1 MVCRHYLNCQE
12 GKNAGFIVDSFPI
25 KYLEHIKIA
34 IFNTQDI
41 IIVFGA
47 KLNTFVINN
56 ITSKPFNTM
65 PLDEDTTRYTA
76 PPDDKRDPMEYQS
89 AHIIHYIYKS
99 IPDHDRDY
107 EIHEVIEILE
117 YALKYIK
124 DEDIGIDTI

>member
-1 MVCRHYLNCQE
+1 MDFRHYLNCQE
-12 GKNAGFIVDSFPI
+12 GKNDGFIVDSFPMR
-25 KYLEHIKIA
+25 YLDRIGIA
-34 IFNTQDI
+34 LFNTQDI
-41 IIVFGA
+41 IIKFGV
-47 KLNTFVINN
+47 KPVIFVINY
-56 ITSKPFNTM
+56 IILKPFKTM

-76 PPDDKRDPMEYQS
+76 PPDDERDPMEYQS